1 MNFKSFFLV
10 LTGMSF
16 LGTSGGYVIGF
27 YLHKVIPESDTG
39 YWFYIS
45 VPIMALSSFMI
56 MYGALFSN
64 NRKNEKRKK

>member
-10 LTGMSF
+10 LVGMSF
-16 LGTSGGYVIGF
+16 LGMSGGYVIGF
-27 YLHKVIPESDTG
+27 YLQKVIPENDAG

-56 MYGALFSN
+56 MYGALFLNNSN
-64 NRKNEKRKK
+64 DGK